1 MSKYHIGDYVRVLDG
16 RNIKDHAGGGFF
28 RGMEEYIGKVTT
40 VRAADDDGYQLNLPG
55 LGAHY
60 VFDERGL
67 ELAGG
72 SLLAK
77 EMECEYREK
86 PGLGCRPYWVWVPE
100 RMSQL
105 AEAIKNCENGSYDHI
120 ELWGMEIALLAKL
133 KEALDD
139 VRRKKGEKK

>member
-16 RNIKDHAGGGFF
+16 RNIKDHAGGGFC
-28 RGMEEYIGKVTT
+28 RGMEEYIGKTTT
-40 VRAADDDGYQLNLPG
+40 VRAVDDDGYQLNLPG

-67 ELAGG
+67 DLVGG
-72 SLLAK
+72 SL
-77 EMECEYREK
+77 EK
-86 PGLGCRPYWVWVPE
+86 PGLGVRPYWVWVPE

-105 AEAIKNCENGSYDHI
+105 VEAIKNCDSGSYDHI

-133 KEALDD
+133 KSALDD
-139 VRRKKGEKK
+139 VRNKK